1 MAISALVSS
10 LRAGKVVS
18 VGDRPVLLAEKVL
31 KCVSDDRLIGFA
43 GKVEVREPRLDE
55 FFLLLICLMI
65 EARCTDPLSI

>member
-43 GKVEVREPRLDE
+43 REVKVREPCLDE
-55 FFLLLICLMI
+55 SFFLLVCLMI

>member
-18 VGDRPVLLAEKVL
+18 VRDRPVLLAEKVL
-31 KCVSDDRLIGFA
+31 KCVSDDGLIGFA
-43 GKVEVREPRLDE
+43 GKIKVREPCLDE
-55 FFLLLICLMI
+55 LFFLLVSLMI